1 MGISTTISSGMS
13 LSCCSPMDDPSPL
26 WPDTTLAAFPGVS
39 VPSVSSPSRLSR
51 SHADAASDDSD
62 ESLRSEAGGGG
73 SRSSEDCS
81 YDSSSVLGGG
91 GGGCDGGGG
100 GGLAGLGGCGAGCFF
115 LTENSDSLAF
125 HLTAPSGEEEVEEDA
140 TAAAVV
146 LCLRVEPCESV
157 GEACLGGEGVLLFG
171 GSGGGGGEH
180 VLVGVTEVTVVM
192 GGEEKELDDV
202 GEVLAEFGGET
213 CGGENCIVG
222 GLAYLDGGTAYG
234 GDVIGD
240 EKGGEGVVDIGSG
253 GDLAVGEGVAL
264 VIGGESPGDCDC
276 DFGGDGAE
284 GWMGCGRSGVA
295 VGVILVINSSPLP
308 LPLLLL
314 PSPMSASPPF
324 PPRPPPPP
332 LDWRLSG
339 ASDDESSDHFSF
351 LSFPTMDSESE
362 SMGKGK
368 TMVELCSV
376 EMALSVCRYRS
387 CSAEVD
393 SSRTSAASFKC
404 FEAFC
409 SPSAATTL
417 ARASRAASAS
427 AAMALWSCT
436 GTLTSFISTRSTCNH
451 SSFRSSWTWP
461 ENESDPFPIEVRCA
475 HEYKVCPGYKV
486 HGSRVIPVFRSIFG
500 SS

>member
-1 MGISTTISSGMS
+1 
-13 LSCCSPMDDPSPL
+13 MDDPSPL

-39 VPSVSSPSRLSR
+39 VPSVVSSPSRLSR
-51 SHADAASDDSD
+51 SHPDDSD
-62 ESLRSEAGGGG
+62 ESLRSAAGGGG

-81 YDSSSVLGGG
+81 YDSSVLGGG

-100 GGLAGLGGCGAGCFF
+100 GGGGGLSLGGCGAGCFF
-115 LTENSDSLAF
+115 LT
-125 HLTAPSGEEEVEEDA
+125 APSREEDEEDAA

-157 GEACLGGEGVLLFG
+157 GDVCLGGEDVFG
-171 GSGGGGGEH
+171 GSGGGGGEP
-180 VLVGVTEVTVVM
+180 VLVGVTEVTVVT

-202 GEVLAEFGGET
+202 GEVFVVGGEN

-222 GLAYLDGGTAYG
+222 GLAYLEGGTAYG
-234 GDVIGD
+234 GDVIGVD
-240 EKGGEGVVDIGSG
+240 IGGEGVEVDDLWRG
-253 GDLAVGEGVAL
+253 GDLALSLSLAVGEGVVS
-264 VIGGESPGDCDC
+264 VIGGESPGEDFW

-295 VGVILVINSSPLP
+295 LGVILVIMSSPLP
-308 LPLLLL
+308 LPLRL
-314 PSPMSASPPF
+314 PSPMSGS
-324 PPRPPPPP
+324 PPRPPWPPV
-332 LDWRLSG
+332 LRG

-362 SMGKGK
+362 SIGKGK

-427 AAMALWSCT
+427 AAIALWSCT
-436 GTLTSFISTRSTCNH
+436 GTLTSLISTRSTCNRN
-451 SSFRSSWTWP
+451 SVTSIIQRRST
-461 ENESDPFPIEVRCA
+461 
-475 HEYKVCPGYKV
+475 
-486 HGSRVIPVFRSIFG
+486 
-500 SS
+500 

>member
-1 MGISTTISSGMS
+1 
-13 LSCCSPMDDPSPL
+13 MDDPSPL
-26 WPDTTLAAFPGVS
+26 MPDTTLAAFPGVS

-51 SHADAASDDSD
+51 SHPEDSE
-62 ESLRSEAGGGG
+62 ESLRSAAGGGG

-81 YDSSSVLGGG
+81 YDSSVLGGG

-100 GGLAGLGGCGAGCFF
+100 GGLALGGCGAGSFF
-115 LTENSDSLAF
+115 
-125 HLTAPSGEEEVEEDA
+125 LTAPSREEEEEEE
-140 TAAAVV
+140 AAAVV
-146 LCLRVEPCESV
+146 LCRRVEPCESV
-157 GEACLGGEGVLLFG
+157 GDDCLGGEDVFG
-171 GSGGGGGEH
+171 GSGGGGGEP

-192 GGEEKELDDV
+192 GGEEKELEDV
-202 GEVLAEFGGET
+202 GEVLVVGGEY

-222 GLAYLDGGTAYG
+222 GLEYLEGGTAYG
-234 GDVIGD
+234 GDVMGVD
-240 EKGGEGVVDIGSG
+240 MGGEGVVDMGRG
-253 GDLAVGEGVAL
+253 GDLLAAAVGDGV
-264 VIGGESPGDCDC
+264 VWVTGGESPGDDC
-276 DFGGDGAE
+276 DLGGDGAE

-295 VGVILVINSSPLP
+295 VGVILVIMSSPLP
-308 LPLLLL
+308 LPLRLL
-314 PSPMSASPPF
+314 PSPMSGSPLWW
-324 PPRPPPPP
+324 PPPPP
-332 LDWRLSG
+332 VVRG

-351 LSFPTMDSESE
+351 LSFPTMESESE

-387 CSAEVD
+387 WSAEVD

-451 SSFRSSWTWP
+451 HSSQFSQV
-461 ENESDPFPIEVRCA
+461 NDLALLKKESVNA
-475 HEYKVCPGYKV
+475 
-486 HGSRVIPVFRSIFG
+486 
-500 SS
+500 